1 MCTLLDMCALSAAPS
16 GSLLLSPQPI
26 PRQFVPNQK
35 DIKVLCCEEEAT
47 ALSWTAGIRL
57 AKYGLQLRDNFHK
70 AKMTQFK
77 LEDLT
82 APDGAKPKAE
92 VRTTQSSSWELSK
105 EGPDCSLV
113 PRLVH
118 DARRGWVRVG
128 ERR

>member
-1 MCTLLDMCALSAAPS
+1 MKLALLAAPS
-16 GSLLLSPQPI
+16 GNLLLSPQPI
-26 PRQFVPNQK
+26 PRQFVPNPK

-92 VRTTQSSSWELSK
+92 VRTTLILSRTQSSCWELYK
-105 EGPDCSLV
+105 EQKRSSCSLV
-113 PRLVH
+113 LFYMMQ
-118 DARRGWVRVG
+118 G
-128 ERR
+128 ES

>member
-1 MCTLLDMCALSAAPS
+1 M
-16 GSLLLSPQPI
+16 
-26 PRQFVPNQK
+26 
-35 DIKVLCCEEEAT
+35 LCCEEEAA

-92 VRTTQSSSWELSK
+92 VRTTLMNTQLGVVQRCQGGKAW
-105 EGPDCSLV
+105 G
-113 PRLVH
+113 
-118 DARRGWVRVG
+118 
-128 ERR
+128 

>member
-1 MCTLLDMCALSAAPS
+1 MELALSAAPS
-16 GSLLLSPQPI
+16 GNLLLSPQPI
-26 PRQFVPNQK
+26 PRQFVPNPK

-92 VRTTQSSSWELSK
+92 VRTTLILSRTQSSRWELYK
-105 EGPDCSLV
+105 EQKRSSCSLV
-113 PRLVH
+113 LFYMMQ
-118 DARRGWVRVG
+118 G
-128 ERR
+128 ES